1 MKKLVVATRR
11 SALALAQTRAFVR
24 ALIES
29 HSHAGRFAAAGGLE
43 VEELQVVTSGDRIQD
58 RPLYE
63 AGGKGLFVKEIE
75 EALLDRRADFAVHSM
90 KDLPA
95 HQPAGLDLA
104 CVPERADPRDVLLVR
119 EGAASIDALSKGA
132 RVGSSSLRRKII
144 LKTLRPDLDVQPL
157 RGNVDT
163 RMKKLANGEYEA
175 IVLAAAGL
183 ARLGVQITLPHAPIA
198 TTIMLPAVAQ
208 GTLAI
213 EARLDDAETIAIL
226 GKMEHAPSRL
236 RASAER
242 GVLRALDA
250 DCTVPLAA
258 HATIEGDAIHLD
270 AWLADVDGTHARTGS
285 SSEKARTPAEAEA
298 IGLRLGATLKSQR

>member
-24 ALIES
+24 ALVEKNP
-29 HSHAGRFAAAGGLE
+29 GLE

-75 EALLDRRADFAVHSM
+75 EALLDRRAHFAVHSM

-95 HQPAGLDLA
+95 HQPEGLRLA
-104 CVPERADPRDVLLVR
+104 CVPERADARDVLLVR
-119 EGAASIDALSKGA
+119 EGREASIDALPKGA

-163 RMKKLANGEYEA
+163 RMRKLAAGEYDA

-183 ARLGVQITLPHAPIA
+183 ARLGVQITLPHAPLA
-198 TTIMLPAVAQ
+198 TTTMLPAVAQ
-208 GTLAI
+208 GILAI
-213 EARLDDAETIAIL
+213 EARADDAEVAAVL
-226 GKMEHAPSRL
+226 AKMEHTPSRL

-258 HATIEGDAIHLD
+258 HSAIEGDVIHLE
-270 AWLADVDGTHARTGS
+270 AWLADLDGTHARTGS
-285 SSEKARTPAEAEA
+285 LAEKATTADQAEA
-298 IGLRLGATLKSQR
+298 IGMRLGGQLLARTGA